1 MSTLVQLQLL
11 ASEQSDTQREALTD
25 SIVEENPSVRES
37 FSTSTTRDTGPAPQ
51 VTTATARAETARA
64 VANQIATLVSAR
76 GQPGTIEVA
85 LNPEELGRVSIVLNS
100 REDGLHMTILAERPE
115 TLDMMRRHLSVLETE
130 FQNFGLGDL
139 SLDLGTSAD
148 ARHDDSDTSD
158 SRKFSDSQPE
168 PTAVD
173 GPAIPKLGPDG
184 RIDIR
189 L

>member
-1 MSTLVQLQLL
+1 M
-11 ASEQSDTQREALTD
+11 
-25 SIVEENPSVRES
+25 
-37 FSTSTTRDTGPAPQ
+37 
-51 VTTATARAETARA
+51 
-64 VANQIATLVSAR
+64 ANQIATLVSAR